1 MVSALH
7 TLLLACAPLVAP
19 ATAAALVHTESGGNP
34 HAIGVV
40 DGHLVRQPR
49 NKAEALATTRSLQA
63 QGMDYSVGLAQINR
77 RNFARLG
84 LTLETA
90 FEPCANLTAM
100 QAVLGECFG
109 RARVQQANPS
119 TPPTLSSEQ
128 ASQQTALRMALSCYY
143 SGNFQRGFRDGY
155 VQRVLAAWR
164 ERRSEHPPAGP
175 TGAPPVAAKHSNFP
189 AHRPAGQ
196 ALHISTT
203 RSEKG
208 APS

>member
-1 MVSALH
+1 MVSELH

-19 ATAAALVHTESGGNP
+19 ATAAALVQTESGGNP

-40 DGHLVRQPR
+40 DGYLVRQPR
-49 NKAEALATTRSLQA
+49 NKAEALATARSLQA

-84 LTLETA
+84 LTLDSA

-109 RARVQQANPS
+109 RARS
-119 TPPTLSSEQ
+119 TPPTPSSEQ
-128 ASQQTALRMALSCYY
+128 TSEQTALRMALSCYY

-155 VQRVLAAWR
+155 VQRVLAASR
-164 ERRSEHPPAGP
+164 ERRGEQPHAGP

-203 RSEKG
+203 RSEQG

>member
-1 MVSALH
+1 MVSELH

-34 HAIGVV
+34 QAIGVV

-49 NKAEALATTRSLQA
+49 NKAEALVTARSLQA
-63 QGMDYSVGLAQINR
+63 QGIDYSVGLAQINR

-84 LTLETA
+84 LTLDSA

-100 QAVLGECFG
+100 QAVLGECFE
-109 RARVQQANPS
+109 RARVRQSNPS
-119 TPPTLSSEQ
+119 IPPAPSNEQ

-164 ERRSEHPPAGP
+164 ERRGEQPYAGP
-175 TGAPPVAAKHSNFP
+175 TGTPPVAAGRSNFP
-189 AHRPAGQ
+189 THRPAGQ
-196 ALHISTT
+196 ALHIFTT
-203 RSEKG
+203 RAQQGE
-208 APS
+208 PS